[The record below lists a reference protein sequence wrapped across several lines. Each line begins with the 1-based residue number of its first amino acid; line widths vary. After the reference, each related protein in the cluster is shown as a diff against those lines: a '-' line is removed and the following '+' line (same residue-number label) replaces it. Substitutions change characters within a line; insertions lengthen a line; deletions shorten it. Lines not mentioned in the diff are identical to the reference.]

1 MRKILLIAI
10 VSVPLLIYAQDVKI
24 SQGKLTFDGCIW
36 AQCRLTKD
44 TFTFNRRN
52 AFIGLT
58 ANLTSWA
65 TSRIYFDIADIS
77 NKPLYDLYV
86 NLKPISNLGIIFGQ
100 FKLPLGIEVLTKPE
114 NLELIDYSLIG
125 RTPQR
130 APKGTRDI
138 GVQMSYKQSLIE
150 ASVACVNGVGRN
162 IIPDDNKNKC
172 FAGRII
178 AKPIAVPL
186 LVPGINFYLGKYE
199 PDTSF
204 HRLGAEVNFAFN
216 PISVKTEFLHTKD
229 VSVAGTG
236 FYIQSSY
243 IWKFL
248 QPVIRFSTYKK
259 QSHDRNNELTLGI
272 NYRPLA
278 DNLKIMLNYK
288 FEQIDNNT
296 NQKNLVCQLQFA
308 F

>member
-10 VSVPLLIYAQDVKI
+10 IFVPMLIYAQDVKI

-58 ANLTSWA
+58 TNLTSWA
-65 TSRIYFDIADIS
+65 NSRIYFDIADTLG
-77 NKPLYDLYV
+77 KPLYDLYV
-86 NLKPISNLGIIFGQ
+86 NLKPISNFSIIFGQ

-138 GVQMSYKQSLIE
+138 GIQISYKQSLIE
-150 ASVACVNGVGRN
+150 ATAACVNGVGRN
-162 IIPDDNKNKC
+162 ITRDDNKNKC
-172 FAGRII
+172 FAGRVI

-199 PDTSF
+199 SDTSF
-204 HRLGAEVNFAFN
+204 HRIGGEINFSFN

-229 VSVAGTG
+229 VSVTGMG

-259 QSHDRNNELTLGI
+259 QSHDRTHELSLGM

-278 DNLKIMLNYK
+278 DNLKIMFNYK
-288 FEQIDNNT
+288 FEKINNNT
-296 NQKNLVCQLQFA
+296 NQKSLVAQVQFA